1 MIVLI
6 WWIGFIFFKMLNVV
20 LGIGLLE
27 SFVII
32 FEFMLFIIFVLF
44 FMVLIDMFKVV
55 LSFLIDIFV
64 RDLIII
70 LCFLIIFIWFIC
82 LLGVKVL
89 FMFESIYGVFFIFKF
104 FKVLIFKWL
113 LSILVIFLFLL

>member
-1 MIVLI
+1 
-6 WWIGFIFFKMLNVV
+6 MLNVV

-70 LCFLIIFIWFIC
+70 LCFLIIFI
-82 LLGVKVL
+82 
-89 FMFESIYGVFFIFKF
+89 
-104 FKVLIFKWL
+104 
-113 LSILVIFLFLL
+113 

>member
-1 MIVLI
+1 
-6 WWIGFIFFKMLNVV
+6 MLNVV